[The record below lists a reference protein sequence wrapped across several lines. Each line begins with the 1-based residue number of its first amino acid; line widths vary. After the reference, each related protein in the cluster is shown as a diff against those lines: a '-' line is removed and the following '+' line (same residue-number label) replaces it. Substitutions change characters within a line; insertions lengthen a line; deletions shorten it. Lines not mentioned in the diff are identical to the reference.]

1 MKSNIKYPSFPHVN
15 HEHMQTLMKCYSICS
30 SCSKMCIEEN
40 MPETAI
46 LCGECADICG
56 LAIKLHSA
64 DSPFNTE
71 MMQLCSDVCEK
82 CADACGKMNNDHCQQ
97 CAEICHECA
106 DACKNA
112 IQDALK

>member
-1 MKSNIKYPSFPHVN
+1 
-15 HEHMQTLMKCYSICS
+15 
-30 SCSKMCIEEN
+30 

-112 IQDALK
+112 LKD